1 MPGFVFGPLD
11 GYVGCFNTHAGLVV
25 DRGLQTYTASRPG
38 VSKIHMRIAIVLLA
52 ILGTPGIAQAMDCP
66 AATSQPIRSTITAPV
81 ASEFVAASSPLGAPN
96 GVLSQAF
103 DEAQSVDQVLL
114 RIRIESCANIA
125 MAAPAPS
132 VLNPNDPA
140 TYKPRTQFDNTP
152 WRFNMSQNGKNMTA
166 DEFSA
171 WMKSRG
177 VRVARGA
184 GIQAPAAVTSTY
196 TSPAP
201 LAPGLPAASPALP
214 PASPPSMAPVG
225 GAVQSPASDVFPPK
239 PH

>member
-1 MPGFVFGPLD
+1 
-11 GYVGCFNTHAGLVV
+11 
-25 DRGLQTYTASRPG
+25 
-38 VSKIHMRIAIVLLA
+38 MRTAIVLLA
-52 ILGTPGIAQAMDCP
+52 IFAAPGIAQAMDCSTT
-66 AATSQPIRSTITAPV
+66 TSQPLRSTMTAPV
-81 ASEFVAASSPLGAPN
+81 ASEFAAASSPLGTPN
-96 GVLSQAF
+96 GVLSQAY

-114 RIRIESCANIA
+114 RIRIESCQNVA
-125 MAAPAPS
+125 MATPSPS

-184 GIQAPAAVTSTY
+184 SPQVPVAVPPTS

-201 LAPGLPAASPALP
+201 TMPALP
-214 PASPPSMAPVG
+214 PVSPSSLPPAPTP
-225 GAVQSPASDVFPPK
+225 VQSPASDVFPPN
-239 PH
+239 PR